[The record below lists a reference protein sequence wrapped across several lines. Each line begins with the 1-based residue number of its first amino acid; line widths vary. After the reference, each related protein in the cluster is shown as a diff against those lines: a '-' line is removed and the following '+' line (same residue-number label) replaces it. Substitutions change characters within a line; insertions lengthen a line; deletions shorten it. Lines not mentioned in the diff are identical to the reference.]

1 MSKILQI
8 NYRLRS
14 SVKDFLDAS
23 AAVAHHLANVPGLVW
38 KIWLKNDSE
47 NEGGGVYLF
56 ENEAA
61 LRNFIEG
68 PIVEKLKNHPAIES
82 LSVKQFDAAA
92 DLSAVTRAPLGVG
105 AAF

>member
-14 SVKDFLDAS
+14 SVTDFLDAS
-23 AAVAHHLANVPGLVW
+23 APIANLLANVPGLVW
-38 KIWLKNDSE
+38 KIWLANE
-47 NEGGGVYLF
+47 AAREGGGIYLF

-61 LRNFIEG
+61 LRDFIEG
-68 PIVEKLKNHPAIES
+68 PIIKKLKNHPAVET
-82 LSVKQFDAAA
+82 LSVKQFDVAA
-92 DLSAVTRAPLGVG
+92 DLSAVTRAPVGVS